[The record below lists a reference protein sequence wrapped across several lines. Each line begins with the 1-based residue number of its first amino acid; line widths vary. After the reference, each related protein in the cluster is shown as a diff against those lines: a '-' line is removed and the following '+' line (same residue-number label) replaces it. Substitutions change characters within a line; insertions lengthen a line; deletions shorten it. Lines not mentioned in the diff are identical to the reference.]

1 MRSIFCGHFLLWS
14 DTQSAQAKEQ
24 QGKNIVKIVV
34 PVVAAAVVILGL
46 LLCCCLCAYR
56 QKQNNNTSAQSRHLF
71 ASAGQ

>member
-1 MRSIFCGHFLLWS
+1 MVIFLLWS
-14 DTQSAQAKEQ
+14 DTQSAQAKQQ

-46 LLCCCLCAYR
+46 LLCCGLCAYR
-56 QKQNNNTSAQSRHLF
+56 QKQKNNTYAHSAQSRHLF